1 MGKPYKIP
9 GHEPEVLRGASTL
22 KVEIFGFSGFYAH
35 FKAHF
40 LPHRMVLEPSLYV
53 ENCVHDRSRK
63 GGGWW
68 GPFTKV
74 KGDNSDQALFNVL

>member
-1 MGKPYKIP
+1 MYQ
-9 GHEPEVLRGASTL
+9 LRGASRV

-35 FKAHF
+35 LKAYF
-40 LPHRMVLEPSLYV
+40 LPHRTVLEPSLYV

-68 GPFTKV
+68 GPFTKPY
-74 KGDNSDQALFNVL
+74 GSNYGQAR